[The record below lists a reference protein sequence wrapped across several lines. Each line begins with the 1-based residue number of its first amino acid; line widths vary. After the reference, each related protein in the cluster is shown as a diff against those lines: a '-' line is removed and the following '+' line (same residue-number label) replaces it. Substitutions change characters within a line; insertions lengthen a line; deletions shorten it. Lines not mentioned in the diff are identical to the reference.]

1 MNEIAIISGK
11 GGTGKTVISAAF
23 ATIGKNIVVA
33 DCDVDA
39 SNLYLILLPT
49 DYHSERFI
57 TGYKAV
63 IDYRTCTNCGKCIS
77 YCRFGAIKKIN
88 DKVIIS
94 ETDCDGCMLC
104 SRVCP
109 SVSVSMVK
117 SDNSYWYTGDFRN
130 GKMVHARLAPGEE
143 NSGKLVNVVRDQAR
157 KVLKETMSDIIIIDG
172 PPGTGCPAISS
183 ITGADKA
190 IIITEP
196 TCSGF
201 HDMKRILDLTAN
213 FRIESYVVI
222 NKYDLNVEVTN
233 QITDWCQSNG
243 YRIIGKLPFDTRV
256 VDAML
261 NCKSIIEWM
270 PDSEISIKIK
280 SIYRDIIDN

>member
-1 MNEIAIISGK
+1 MKEIAIISGK

-23 ATIGKNIVVA
+23 ATIEKNIVVA

-39 SNLYLILLPT
+39 ANLYLILLPV
-49 DYHSERFI
+49 DYHSEKFL

-63 IDYRTCTNCGKCIS
+63 IDYNTCTNCGKCVS
-77 YCRFGAIKKIN
+77 YCRFGAISN
-88 DKVIIS
+88 LNEKVVIS

-104 SRVCP
+104 SRICP
-109 SVSVSMVK
+109 SASVSMVK

-143 NSGKLVNVVRDQAR
+143 NSGKLVNVVREQAR
-157 KVLKETMSDIIIIDG
+157 ELFKETGSDTIIIDG

-183 ITGADKA
+183 VTGVSKA
-190 IIITEP
+190 VIVTEP
-196 TCSGF
+196 TSSGF
-201 HDMKRILDLTAN
+201 HDMKRVLELTAG
-213 FRIESYVVI
+213 FKITSFIVI
-222 NKYDLNVEVTN
+222 NKYDLNVEVTD
-233 QITDWCQSNG
+233 QIIDWCQSND
-243 YRIIGKLPFDTRV
+243 YRVIGKLPFDPGV
-256 VDAML
+256 IDAML

-280 SIYRDIIDN
+280 SIYRNIMDN